1 MSSKVENKEVK
12 TTTTK
17 IYYDQSNMHGE
28 MMRYRTNSLSYKLGL
43 LALLFS
49 ICAAFI
55 CMNSVTWDATVTIKI
70 LGNILILLLGFLS
83 VEKVKSYSSEYSF
96 VMVGI
101 GIVCIGRIVWLPLQ
115 LFIWYGKYLANG
127 KEATSEIQQHLG
139 QTILNP
145 STNSYLPAD
154 GYWRGTAAIILL
166 VIAAVLFI
174 GSGVIGL
181 IKSKKYHE
189 YMKTQDTTKG
199 V

>member
-70 LGNILILLLGFLS
+70 LGNILILLLGFYRL
-83 VEKVKSYSSEYSF
+83 
-96 VMVGI
+96 
-101 GIVCIGRIVWLPLQ
+101 
-115 LFIWYGKYLANG
+115 
-127 KEATSEIQQHLG
+127 
-139 QTILNP
+139 
-145 STNSYLPAD
+145 
-154 GYWRGTAAIILL
+154 
-166 VIAAVLFI
+166 
-174 GSGVIGL
+174 
-181 IKSKKYHE
+181 KK
-189 YMKTQDTTKG
+189 
-199 V
+199 